1 MFDSLNYIR
10 IKKIDLLTELNFKG
24 YVMAIFRILY
34 HEDIGIV
41 HESFKNS
48 KVRVYPVSYSGEV
61 ISKVLG
67 DLLKDKQCKSIYRDT
82 TISHRIT
89 RKKEREEALE
99 KTTIMQMQDG
109 GIHTY
114 YNNVRYT
121 VFLPI
126 HKKSTRLAYIKA
138 PLMHLLTKAK
148 EYNSIAISFPLYGD
162 AFSTLKTKD
171 ILDLLVEYRD
181 RYPAFINLYTSKKE
195 LPKIQ
200 KVLKKHNIIF
210 DLKEIKP

>member
-1 MFDSLNYIR
+1 
-10 IKKIDLLTELNFKG
+10 
-24 YVMAIFRILY
+24 MAIFRILY
-34 HEDIGIV
+34 HEDINIL
-41 HESFKNS
+41 HKSFKNS
-48 KVRVYPVSYSGEV
+48 KVRVYPISYNGEV

-67 DLLKDKQCKSIYRDT
+67 DLLKDKVYKSIYKET
-82 TISHRIT
+82 TISHRVT

-99 KTTIMQMQDG
+99 KTTIIQLQDG

-126 HKKSTRLAYIKA
+126 HKKSTRLSYLKA

-162 AFSTLKTKD
+162 AFSTIKIKD
-171 ILDLLVEYRD
+171 ILDLLITYRD
-181 RYPAFINLYTSKKE
+181 RYPAFFNLFILKKE
-195 LPKIQ
+195 LPKVQ
-200 KVLKKHNIIF
+200 KILKKHNIIF